1 LQAPFT
7 PDPVNSDPGRSIGG
21 DRSETALE
29 AALCRL
35 DLERAMS
42 ALMTGALGRVANG
55 TYGRCVRCSA
65 KIAPERLRAL
75 PWVRMCAD
83 CQDEHS

>member
-1 LQAPFT
+1 L
-7 PDPVNSDPGRSIGG
+7 
-21 DRSETALE
+21 ETALE

-42 ALMTGALGRVANG
+42 ALMTGALERIATGA
-55 TYGRCVRCSA
+55 YGRCVRCSG

-83 CQDEHS
+83 CQDEHLSSTTTTSGGNKRCIDNSGA